1 MIRSTHKTIQDYLNP
16 AMGPSKREQALP
28 SGTSSFRSVLE
39 GALNKPPAAQNT
51 ERAGLT
57 IQDYMNRR
65 IGGIAS
71 AILPPCDGD
80 QTPTPEIP
88 DKAEASVSDEKMV
101 SASAATKA
109 SPPLPGA
116 PDDAASQTIHQA
128 IERAASRY
136 NVPSDLIQSVI
147 RCESNFKPNA
157 VSHAGAQ
164 GLMQLMPA
172 TASDLGV
179 SDPFDIQQ
187 NIDGGTR
194 YLRQM
199 LDRFDGDVE
208 TALAA
213 YNAGPGT
220 VTRYGGIP
228 PYRETQAYVKKVMHY
243 AGLPETVRHV

>member
-16 AMGPSKREQALP
+16 AMGPSKREQARP
-28 SGTSSFRSVLE
+28 SETSSFRSVLE
-39 GALNKPPAAQNT
+39 SALSKTPKARHT
-51 ERAGLT
+51 EKAGLT

-65 IGGIAS
+65 IGAIAS
-71 AILPPCDGD
+71 AAMQPCDGD
-80 QTPTPEIP
+80 QASSPEIQ
-88 DKAEASVSDEKMV
+88 DKGEVAVPDEKTV
-101 SASAATKA
+101 SSPLATKT
-109 SPPLPGA
+109 SPALPA
-116 PDDAASQTIHQA
+116 TPDDTVSQIHQA

-147 RCESNFKPNA
+147 RCESNFKPDA
-157 VSHAGAQ
+157 VSRAGAQ

-172 TASDLGV
+172 TANDLGV

-199 LDRFDGDVE
+199 LDRFDGNVE

-228 PYRETQAYVKKVMHY
+228 PYRETQAYVKKVMHH

>member
-39 GALNKPPAAQNT
+39 GALNKTPAAQNT

-65 IGGIAS
+65 IGAIAS
-71 AILPPCDGD
+71 AVLQPYDGD
-80 QTPTPEIP
+80 QVSSPEIP
-88 DKAEASVSDEKMV
+88 DKAEVSVSDEKTV
-101 SASAATKA
+101 SASAATNA

-116 PDDAASQTIHQA
+116 PDDAVSQTIHQA
-128 IERAASRY
+128 IERAAERY

-147 RCESNFKPNA
+147 RCESNFKPDA

-172 TASDLGV
+172 TAKDLGV

-199 LDRFDGDVE
+199 LDLFDGKVE

-228 PYRETQAYVKKVMHY
+228 PYRETEAYVKKVMRY
-243 AGLPETVRHV
+243 ADLTETVRHA

>member
-1 MIRSTHKTIQDYLNP
+1 
-16 AMGPSKREQALP
+16 MGPSKREQARP
-28 SGTSSFRSVLE
+28 SETSSFRSVLE
-39 GALNKPPAAQNT
+39 SALSKTPKARHT
-51 ERAGLT
+51 EKAGLT

-65 IGGIAS
+65 IGAIAS
-71 AILPPCDGD
+71 AAMQPCDGD
-80 QTPTPEIP
+80 QASSPEIQ
-88 DKAEASVSDEKMV
+88 DKGEVAVPDEKTV
-101 SASAATKA
+101 SSPLATK
-109 SPPLPGA
+109 
-116 PDDAASQTIHQA
+116 SQIHQA

-147 RCESNFKPNA
+147 RCESNFKPDA
-157 VSHAGAQ
+157 VSRAGAQ

-172 TASDLGV
+172 TANDLGV

-187 NIDGGTR
+187 NIMGGTR

-199 LDRFDGDVE
+199 LDRFDGNVE

-228 PYRETQAYVKKVMHY
+228 PYRETQAYVKKVMHH